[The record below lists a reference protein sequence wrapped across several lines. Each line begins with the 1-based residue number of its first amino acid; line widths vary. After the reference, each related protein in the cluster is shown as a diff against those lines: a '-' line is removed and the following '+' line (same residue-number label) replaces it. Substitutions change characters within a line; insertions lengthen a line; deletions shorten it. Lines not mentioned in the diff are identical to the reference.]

1 MDNKPHRRHSL
12 RLARQYQA
20 MSPSNRFYSRF
31 MAVIT
36 MMQHILSHWN
46 IRSHLRIVGSTVSE
60 TEQQRRVLGLR
71 PGQIFSFTAVMC
83 LLLSLATKSYLFE
96 QAAFGSL
103 TGAITNT
110 IWRMIM
116 QWILRAYDLVFGCRH
131 PNLSRVFSIERAS
144 YKVCCQCGARF
155 PYSWELMCI
164 IKGKERKPR
173 PELVHTRTELVQ
185 TTADGS

>member
-1 MDNKPHRRHSL
+1 MNESKVTC
-12 RLARQYQA
+12 
-20 MSPSNRFYSRF
+20 RF
-31 MAVIT
+31 
-36 MMQHILSHWN
+36 LGP
-46 IRSHLRIVGSTVSE
+46 RSKH
-60 TEQQRRVLGLR
+60 
-71 PGQIFSFTAVMC
+71 IFSFTAVMC

-110 IWRMIM
+110 IWGMIM

-131 PNLSRVFSIERAS
+131 PNLSRVFSIEGAS